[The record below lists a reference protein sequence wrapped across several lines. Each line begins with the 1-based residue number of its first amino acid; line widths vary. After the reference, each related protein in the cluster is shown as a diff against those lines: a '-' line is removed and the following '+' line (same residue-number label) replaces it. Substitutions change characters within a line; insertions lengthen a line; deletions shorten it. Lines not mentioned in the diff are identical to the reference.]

1 MLLVWVLR
9 LLIYKSLPE
18 LLTLKRVAH
27 SCRVTDGSSV
37 WSTIWMILVVLLLTL
52 RSELLVRD
60 LLVLRPLLG
69 IAWAKMLGKPRVNT
83 VDLTTISDFVR
94 SILSH
99 LSQSPRVSFIVYV
112 TLGVG
117 RYLANGLDRL
127 VVGIFL
133 IDHLIIAVAI
143 GEVLLAIVL
152 LSFVE

>member
-37 WSTIWMILVVLLLTL
+37 WSTILMILVVLLLTL

-69 IAWAKMLGKPRVNT
+69 IAWAKMLSKPRINT
-83 VDLTTISDFVR
+83 VDLTVRDFVR

-99 LSQSPRVSFIVYV
+99 LSQSPRVSLIVYV

-127 VVGIFL
+127 VVGIFWV
-133 IDHLIIAVAI
+133 DHSIITVAI